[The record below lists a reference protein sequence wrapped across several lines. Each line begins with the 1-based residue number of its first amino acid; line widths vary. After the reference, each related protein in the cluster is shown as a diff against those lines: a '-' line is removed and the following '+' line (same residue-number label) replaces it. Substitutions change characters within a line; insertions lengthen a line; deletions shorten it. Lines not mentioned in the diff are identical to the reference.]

1 MKTAWGELGWPKCVG
16 KLGWVNR
23 GVLELACPAACACLF
38 KLRPGV
44 LSKTLSN
51 MWGKLNL
58 PMFLFNVG
66 LLTLIK
72 FDFLMCL
79 AKACPLHII

>member
-1 MKTAWGELGWPKCVG
+1 MLRTCENCLGELGWPKCVG

-51 MWGKLNL
+51 MWGKLIL
-58 PMFLFNVG
+58 PIFLFNVG

-72 FDFLMCL
+72 FFIYLFLF
-79 AKACPLHII
+79 I